1 LLKICADLLHICA
14 KRSREWGEWVLLPE
28 NFASVYH
35 VGGVLITLLR
45 PAGGLRPSFASLKTQ
60 KLRSPLRGVC
70 TVLAQ
75 LQNPKKNNGGFS
87 DSAR

>member
-1 LLKICADLLHICA
+1 M
-14 KRSREWGEWVLLPE
+14 PQ

-35 VGGVLITLLR
+35 VGGVLTTLLR

-70 TVLAQ
+70 TDDGTTVKSE
-75 LQNPKKNNGGFS
+75 KKEWWL
-87 DSAR
+87 